1 MECLI
6 VNVRVLV
13 DDLALVARGVGL
25 RWLLDTLEMNAHLS
39 SLVVDARTI
48 LDILSYLFPML
59 ADSPQLYLVVP
70 LAL

>member
-1 MECLI
+1 MLI
-6 VNVRVLV
+6 
-13 DDLALVARGVGL
+13 DDLALIARGVSL

-39 SLVVDARTI
+39 SLVVYTRTI
-48 LDILSYLFPML
+48 LDILGDLLPVL